1 MSLSEFTIKAAKP
14 RERPYKLADSGGLYL
29 LVQPGGSRLWRMKYR
44 VDGKEKSLAFGS
56 YPQVSLA
63 KAREARGTAKDML
76 AEGKDPSVEKQ
87 REKAVAAIVRR
98 QTFGLVAEEQLQYFE
113 NKGLAAATMRKHR
126 WFLNDLAG
134 SLSNRP
140 IAEITAAE
148 VLELL
153 RKVERSGRKETAKK
167 LRGDIGAV
175 FRLAV
180 ITGRAKGD
188 PTTALRGV
196 IAPPKHKGRPAITD
210 EKAFGALLRSLE
222 EFTGWPT
229 LRAAIKF
236 QILTMVRPGE
246 ARGAKRDEFDLDKAI
261 WHILEARM
269 KMRRPH
275 NVPLSKQAIALLE
288 DIWPYSDKSEL
299 VFPSI
304 QSKKKLLSE
313 NAFNAAIRRMGYSG
327 EEVTAHG
334 FRVTASS
341 ILNARGYNPD
351 VIEAALAHQDPNT
364 IRRTYNR
371 ATYWDERVQLM
382 QDWADLLD
390 ELKSAA
396 LARSP

>member
-1 MSLSEFTIKAAKP
+1 MSLTEFTIRAAKP
-14 RERPYKLADSGGLYL
+14 REKPYKLADSGGLYL

-56 YPQVSLA
+56 YPQVPLA
-63 KAREARGTAKDML
+63 KAREARGKAKDML

-87 REKAVAAIVRR
+87 REVAMAAIVRR
-98 QTFGLVAEEQLQYFE
+98 QTFGLVAEEQLEYFE
-113 NKGLAAATMRKHR
+113 SKGLAPATMRKHR

-134 SLSNRP
+134 SLSNRA

-153 RKVERSGRKETAKK
+153 RSVERSGRTETAKK

-180 ITGRAKGD
+180 ITGRAKAD

-196 IAPPKHKGRPAITD
+196 IAAPKHKGRPAITD
-210 EKAFGALLRSLE
+210 EKAFGAFLRSLD

-229 LRAAIKF
+229 LKAAIKF

-246 ARGAKRDEFDLDKAI
+246 ARGAMLVEFDLDKAI
-261 WHILEARM
+261 WRIPEDRM
-269 KMRRPH
+269 KMRRSH
-275 NVPLSKQAIALLE
+275 NVPLSKQAITLLE
-288 DIWPYSDKSEL
+288 DVRPYSYKSDL
-299 VFPSI
+299 IFPSI

-371 ATYWDERVQLM
+371 ATYWDERVTLM
-382 QDWADLLD
+382 QEWADLLD
-390 ELKSAA
+390 RLRAGQ
-396 LARSP
+396 